1 MTDCLRENEVKRCW
15 LTFCCLA
22 ALALM
27 GGLIWWSLA
36 PVAPVSGDLPVSTET
51 KSDEAVASE
60 EKPVRRERRAV
71 ASRQEVRV
79 EADAVASSAAA
90 LPPDEP
96 EEESSS
102 DDSEPPEIRGWNNAI
117 SSVTALQ
124 EEGRRPSASDVR
136 KFKAAFDAFSA
147 EQKRDNINEALNLFT
162 DESIDCL
169 TAILYDSAEPLEIL
183 NDVFNDIM
191 NRPDEIRSKVFQ
203 HIVSDPKHPLLEEVR
218 DILSRLE

>member
-1 MTDCLRENEVKRCW
+1 MKRYW

-36 PVAPVSGDLPVSTET
+36 PVSGDLPVSTET

-60 EKPVRRERRAV
+60 ENPVRRERRVV
-71 ASRQEVRV
+71 ASRREVRV
-79 EADAVASSAAA
+79 ETDAVASSAAA

-102 DDSEPPEIRGWNNAI
+102 EDSEPPEIRGWNNAI

-124 EEGRRPSASDVR
+124 EEGRRPSASEVR

-169 TAILYDSAEPLEIL
+169 TAILYDSSEPLDIL

-191 NRPDEIRSKVFQ
+191 NRPDEIRGKVFQ
-203 HIVSDPKHPLLEEVR
+203 HIVSDPKHPLLDEVR

>member
-1 MTDCLRENEVKRCW
+1 MTDCLRENEVKRCC

-36 PVAPVSGDLPVSTET
+36 PVSGDLPIPAEQE
-51 KSDEAVASE
+51 SDEAAASE
-60 EKPVRRERRAV
+60 EKPVRRERRVV

-79 EADAVASSAAA
+79 EADVVASSSAEN
-90 LPPDEP
+90 LPHDEP

-169 TAILYDSAEPLEIL
+169 TAILYDSSEPLEIL

-191 NRPDEIRSKVFQ
+191 NRPDEIRGKVFQ
-203 HIVSDPKHPLLEEVR
+203 HIVSGPKHPLVDEVR

>member
-1 MTDCLRENEVKRCW
+1 MAKTAPDCLRENEVKRYW

-22 ALALM
+22 TLALM

-36 PVAPVSGDLPVSTET
+36 PVAPASGDLPQ
-51 KSDEAVASE
+51 KSDEAATSA
-60 EKPVRRERRAV
+60 EKPIRRERRAV
-71 ASRQEVRV
+71 ASRQEMRV
-79 EADAVASSAAA
+79 ETDAVASLAVAQ
-90 LPPDEP
+90 PTDEP

-169 TAILYDSAEPLEIL
+169 TAILYDSSEPLDIL

-191 NRPDEIRSKVFQ
+191 NRPDEIRGKVFQ
-203 HIVSDPKHPLLEEVR
+203 HIVSDPKHPLLDEVR